1 MVIKMVIN
9 IVSFFLILIFY
20 LSYILKMLKQRKKG
34 IKTNVMVK
42 GKKEKKTKVIGTFL
56 MFFTYFMAK
65 RIKIRKK

>member
-42 GKKEKKTKVIGTFL
+42 GKKEKNIHKWHS
-56 MFFTYFMAK
+56 
-65 RIKIRKK
+65 